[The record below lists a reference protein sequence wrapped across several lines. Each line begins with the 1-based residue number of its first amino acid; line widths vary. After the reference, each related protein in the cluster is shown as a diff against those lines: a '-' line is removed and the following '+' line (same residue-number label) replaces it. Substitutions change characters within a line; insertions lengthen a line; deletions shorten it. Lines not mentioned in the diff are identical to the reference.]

1 MSFAFTPER
10 KKRFE
15 MLVQRYPDKRS
26 AALPVL
32 HLAQEQEGYLSKET
46 IETLARLVG
55 IAPAELMDTVSF
67 YTMFHTKPR
76 GKYLLQ
82 VCQTLSC
89 SLAGADQLVDH
100 LKEKYAI
107 KVGETTSDG
116 KFTLLKVECLG
127 SCGTAPV
134 LQINDDY
141 YEKLS
146 FPKVD
151 RILGKLR

>member
-1 MSFAFTPER
+1 
-10 KKRFE
+10 
-15 MLVQRYPDKRS
+15 MLGRYPDKRS
-26 AALPVL
+26 ATLPAL
-32 HLAQEQEGYLSKET
+32 HLAQEQEGYLSGET
-46 IETLARLVG
+46 IAALARLLG
-55 IAPAELMDTVSF
+55 IVPAELMDTVSF

-100 LKEKYAI
+100 LNEKYKI
-107 KVGETTSDG
+107 KAGETTPDG

-141 YEKLS
+141 YERLS
-146 FPKVD
+146 LPKVD

>member
-10 KKRFE
+10 QERFQA
-15 MLVQRYPDKRS
+15 LLARYPDKRS
-26 AALPVL
+26 VTLPAL
-32 HLAQEQEGYLSKET
+32 HLAQEQEGYLSGET
-46 IETLARLVG
+46 IVVLARLLSIV
-55 IAPAELMDTVSF
+55 PADLMDTISF
-67 YTMFHTKPR
+67 YTMFHTKPK

-100 LKEKYAI
+100 LNEKYEI
-107 KVGETTSDG
+107 KAGETTTDG
-116 KFTLLKVECLG
+116 RFTLVKVECLG

-141 YEKLS
+141 YERLS
-146 FPKVD
+146 LPKVD

>member
-10 KKRFE
+10 QERFQA
-15 MLVQRYPDKRS
+15 LLARYPDKRS
-26 AALPVL
+26 VTLPAL
-32 HLAQEQEGYLSKET
+32 HLAQDQEGYLSGET
-46 IETLARLVG
+46 IVALARLLSIV
-55 IAPAELMDTVSF
+55 PADLMDTISF
-67 YTMFHTKPR
+67 YTMFHTKPK

-100 LKEKYAI
+100 LNEKYEI
-107 KVGETTSDG
+107 KAGETTTDG
-116 KFTLLKVECLG
+116 RFTLVKVECLG

-141 YEKLS
+141 YERLS
-146 FPKVD
+146 LPKVD

>member
-1 MSFAFTPER
+1 MSFAFTPGRKER
-10 KKRFE
+10 FQALLK
-15 MLVQRYPDKRS
+15 RYPDKRS

-32 HLAQEQEGYLSKET
+32 HLAQEQEGYLSSET
-46 IETLARLVG
+46 IAALARLLGLV
-55 IAPAELMDTVSF
+55 PAELLDTVSF
-67 YTMFHTKPR
+67 YTMFHTNPR

-100 LKEKYAI
+100 LREKYKI
-107 KVGETTSDG
+107 KVGETTPDG

-141 YEKLS
+141 YERLS
-146 FPKVD
+146 LPKVD

>member
-1 MSFAFTPER
+1 
-10 KKRFE
+10 
-15 MLVQRYPDKRS
+15 
-26 AALPVL
+26 L
-32 HLAQEQEGYLSKET
+32 HLAQEQEGYLSGET
-46 IETLARLVG
+46 IAALARLLG
-55 IAPAELMDTVSF
+55 IVPAELMDTVSF

-100 LKEKYAI
+100 LNEKYKI
-107 KVGETTSDG
+107 KAGETTPDG

-141 YEKLS
+141 YERLS
-146 FPKVD
+146 LPKVD

>member
-10 KKRFE
+10 QERFQA
-15 MLVQRYPDKRS
+15 LLARYPDKRS
-26 AALPVL
+26 VTLPAL
-32 HLAQEQEGYLSKET
+32 HMAQEQEGYLSGET
-46 IETLARLVG
+46 IVALARLLSIV
-55 IAPAELMDTVSF
+55 PADLMDTVSF
-67 YTMFHTKPR
+67 YTMFHTKPK

-100 LKEKYAI
+100 LNEKYEI
-107 KVGETTSDG
+107 KAGETTTDG
-116 KFTLLKVECLG
+116 RFTLVKVECLG

-141 YEKLS
+141 YERLS
-146 FPKVD
+146 LPKVD

>member
-10 KKRFE
+10 QERFQALLE
-15 MLVQRYPDKRS
+15 RYPDKRS
-26 AALPVL
+26 VTLPAL
-32 HLAQEQEGYLSKET
+32 HLAQEQEGYLSGET
-46 IETLARLVG
+46 IVVLARLLSIV
-55 IAPAELMDTVSF
+55 PADLMDTVSF
-67 YTMFHTKPR
+67 YTMFHTKPK

-100 LKEKYAI
+100 LNEKYEI
-107 KVGETTSDG
+107 KAGETTTDG
-116 KFTLLKVECLG
+116 RFTLVKVECLG

-141 YEKLS
+141 YERLS
-146 FPKVD
+146 LPKVD

>member
-1 MSFAFTPER
+1 M
-10 KKRFE
+10 
-15 MLVQRYPDKRS
+15 
-26 AALPVL
+26 
-32 HLAQEQEGYLSKET
+32 HLAQEQEGYLSGET
-46 IETLARLVG
+46 VVALARLLG
-55 IAPAELMDTVSF
+55 IVPAELMDTVSF

-100 LKEKYAI
+100 LNEKYNI
-107 KVGETTSDG
+107 KAGETTPDG

-141 YEKLS
+141 YERLS
-146 FPKVD
+146 LPKVD

>member
-10 KKRFE
+10 QERFQA
-15 MLVQRYPDKRS
+15 LLARYPDKRS
-26 AALPVL
+26 VTLPAL
-32 HLAQEQEGYLSKET
+32 HMAQEQEGYLSGET
-46 IETLARLVG
+46 IVALARLLSIV
-55 IAPAELMDTVSF
+55 PADLMDTVSF
-67 YTMFHTKPR
+67 YTMFHTKPK

-89 SLAGADQLVDH
+89 SLAGADELVDH
-100 LKEKYAI
+100 LNEKYEI
-107 KVGETTSDG
+107 KAGETTTDG
-116 KFTLLKVECLG
+116 RFTLVKVECLG

-141 YEKLS
+141 YERLS
-146 FPKVD
+146 LPKVD

>member
-10 KKRFE
+10 KERFQTLLE
-15 MLVQRYPDKRS
+15 RYPDKRS
-26 AALPVL
+26 AALPAL
-32 HLAQEQEGYLSKET
+32 HLAQEQEGYLSGET
-46 IETLARLVG
+46 VVALARLLG
-55 IAPAELMDTVSF
+55 IVPAELMDTVSF

-100 LKEKYAI
+100 LREKYKI
-107 KVGETTSDG
+107 KVGETTPDG

-141 YEKLS
+141 YERLS
-146 FPKVD
+146 LPKVD

>member
-10 KKRFE
+10 QERFQA
-15 MLVQRYPDKRS
+15 LLARYPDKRS
-26 AALPVL
+26 VTLPAL
-32 HLAQEQEGYLSKET
+32 HLAQEQEGYLSGET
-46 IETLARLVG
+46 IVALARLLSIV
-55 IAPAELMDTVSF
+55 PADLMDTVSF
-67 YTMFHTKPR
+67 YTMFHTKPK

-100 LKEKYAI
+100 LNEKYEI
-107 KVGETTSDG
+107 KAGETTTDG
-116 KFTLLKVECLG
+116 RFTLVKVECLG

-141 YEKLS
+141 YERLS
-146 FPKVD
+146 LPKVD

>member
-10 KKRFE
+10 QERFQA
-15 MLVQRYPDKRS
+15 LLARYPDKRS
-26 AALPVL
+26 VTLPAL
-32 HLAQEQEGYLSKET
+32 HMAQEQEGYLSGET
-46 IETLARLVG
+46 IVVLARLLSIV
-55 IAPAELMDTVSF
+55 PADLMDTISF
-67 YTMFHTKPR
+67 YTMFHTKPK

-100 LKEKYAI
+100 LNEKYEI
-107 KVGETTSDG
+107 KAGETTTDG
-116 KFTLLKVECLG
+116 RFTLVKVECLG

-141 YEKLS
+141 YERLS
-146 FPKVD
+146 LPKVD

>member
-10 KKRFE
+10 KERFQA
-15 MLVQRYPDKRS
+15 LLKRYPDKRS
-26 AALPVL
+26 AALPAL
-32 HLAQEQEGYLSKET
+32 HLAQEQEGYLSGET
-46 IETLARLVG
+46 IVALARLLG
-55 IAPAELMDTVSF
+55 IVPAELMDTVSF

-89 SLAGADQLVDH
+89 SLVGADQLVDH
-100 LKEKYAI
+100 LEGKYKI
-107 KVGETTSDG
+107 KVGETTPDG

-134 LQINDDY
+134 LQINGDY
-141 YEKLS
+141 YERLS
-146 FPKVD
+146 LPKVD